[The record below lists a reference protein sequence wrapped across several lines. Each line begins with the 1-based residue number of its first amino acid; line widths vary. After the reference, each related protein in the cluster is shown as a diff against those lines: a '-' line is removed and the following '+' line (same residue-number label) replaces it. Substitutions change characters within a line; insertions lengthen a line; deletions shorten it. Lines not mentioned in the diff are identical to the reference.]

1 MGQNEINIE
10 DVINDTAKRVIAE
23 IAVFPQC
30 MIEQNILEN
39 VRKLVETN
47 AVNIKE
53 LDNDIRGNGREGLR
67 SMQARTDLEF
77 KSFKKTVEDFMK
89 DVKKLGWALILLLL
103 SLLGTS
109 LYNILIIHPV
119 N

>member
-47 AVNIKE
+47 AVNIK
-53 LDNDIRGNGREGLR
+53 
-67 SMQARTDLEF
+67 
-77 KSFKKTVEDFMK
+77 
-89 DVKKLGWALILLLL
+89 
-103 SLLGTS
+103 
-109 LYNILIIHPV
+109 
-119 N
+119 